1 MHMSWTLTDGY
12 LANVSDWTPEFAHS
26 LAQHEAFE
34 LTAAHW
40 ELIYF
45 LRNYFAEFE
54 MAPPMRLLTKAVAM
68 RLGSDKGNS
77 LYLYT
82 LFPDGPAKQGCRY
95 AGLPKP
101 VSCI

>member
-1 MHMSWTLTDGY
+1 MTWTLVDGY
-12 LANVSDWTPEFAHS
+12 LANATDWSPDFAQEMARGDA
-26 LAQHEAFE
+26 LE
-34 LTAAHW
+34 LTSAHW
-40 ELIYF
+40 ELIHF

-68 RLGSDKGNS
+68 RLGADKGNS
-77 LYLYT
+77 LYLYS

>member
-1 MHMSWTLTDGY
+1 MSTSWILTNGY
-12 LANVSDWTPEFAHS
+12 LANASDWTPQFAHE
-26 LAQHEAFE
+26 LAEQDALE
-34 LTAAHW
+34 LTSAHW

-68 RLGSDKGNS
+68 RLGAEKGNS
-77 LYLYT
+77 LYLYS
-82 LFPDGPAKQGCRY
+82 LFPEGPAKQGCRY